1 VVGTKVTVIVSKGP
15 DLVTVP
21 DVSSQSVAA
30 ATKALEAAGV
40 SVSGV
45 VGSPD
50 WPVYIANP
58 PMGTMVKRGSAV
70 KLYTS

>member
-1 VVGTKVTVIVSKGP
+1 MSKGP

-21 DVSSQSVAA
+21 DVTGQSVAA
-30 ATKALEAAGV
+30 ATRALEAAGFTV
-40 SVSGV
+40 SEV

-50 WPVYIANP
+50 RPVYVTNP
-58 PMGTMVKRGSAV
+58 AKGVLVKRGSAV